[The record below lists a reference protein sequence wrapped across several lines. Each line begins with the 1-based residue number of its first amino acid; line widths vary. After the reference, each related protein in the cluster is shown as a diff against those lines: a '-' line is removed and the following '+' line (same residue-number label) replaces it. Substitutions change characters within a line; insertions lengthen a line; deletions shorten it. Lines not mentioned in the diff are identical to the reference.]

1 MSDKVFLR
9 AGRERSVERRHPW
22 IFSGAVERV
31 EGSPSLGGTVAVCDS
46 KGRTLGYGSWSPAS
60 QIRVRMLA
68 FGADRVPDGVYVKGV
83 VDAAIARRGGVGTP
97 RPTNGAVVSPL
108 AEPHRGVRLVH
119 GESDGLPGV
128 VVDSYDGWC
137 VVQLASAGA
146 EFWKDEIV
154 AALMA
159 AGAKGVYN
167 RSDVDARKREGLAE
181 TGTTGVLAGGEPPER
196 IEIHEGD
203 IRFLVDVR
211 HGHKTGF
218 YLDQRAARA
227 QVGAFAAGRDV
238 LNCFSYTGGFGLA
251 CAAGGAKSVENLDLS
266 QAALDLAKENF
277 ALLFG
282 GLGTSRPTGDAGE
295 VGTSRPTGDA
305 GGVAPCPVSFVC
317 ADVFKQ
323 LRLYRDQGRSFD
335 MIVLDPPKFADTKA
349 QLMRAARGYKDIN
362 LLAMKLL
369 RPGGVL
375 ATFSCSGA
383 MTPEFFETICREAAW
398 DAKRD
403 FQIVTHTQQAVDHPV
418 SLSFPEGSYLKGLIL
433 RDAVAPEQA
442 I

>member
-1 MSDKVFLR
+1 MDKVFLR

-31 EGSPSLGGTVAVCDS
+31 EGAPSLGGTVAVCDS

-68 FGADRVPDGVYVKGV
+68 FGADRVPDGTYVKGLV
-83 VDAAIARRGGVGTP
+83 AAAIARRGGVGSP
-97 RPTNGAVVSPL
+97 CPTDGTEVSPL

-128 VVDSYDGWC
+128 VVDAYDGWC

-146 EFWKDEIV
+146 EHWKDEIV

-167 RSDVDARKREGLAE
+167 RSDVDARRREGLAE
-181 TGTTGVLAGGEPPER
+181 TGAMGMLAGGEPPER

-218 YLDQRAARA
+218 YLDQCAARA
-227 QVGAFAAGRDV
+227 QVGSFATGREV

-277 ALLFG
+277 ELLFG
-282 GLGTSRPTGDAGE
+282 GVGAPRPTD
-295 VGTSRPTGDA
+295 TPS
-305 GGVAPCPVSFVC
+305 GGVARCPVSFVC

-383 MTPEFFETICREAAW
+383 MTPEFFETVCREAAW

-403 FQIVTHTQQAVDHPV
+403 FQIVAHTQQAVDHPV
-418 SLSFPEGSYLKGLIL
+418 SLNFPEGAYLKGLIL
-433 RDAVAPEQA
+433 RGAVAPEQA